1 MKVAVLGPS
10 KHALQMTR
18 ELIQLGA
25 SVRLFW
31 RPVLDTQELI
41 DLHQSGVLVAAPW
54 LQVSKRFLLAGQKPA
69 TQSRFADLF
78 RVSFQV
84 NPEPMIE
91 QGLTEQPDVYQKLS
105 QEFVASLKSQ
115 LEMFEDVDV
124 VIDAS
129 PGVGRRE
136 LGPGAPA
143 IGESRLRE
151 GTVAYGDEQDSW
163 SAWADQ
169 AQEIAVVGDGAQAA
183 RVLTGLKTWW
193 QQPNKRIF
201 HISATATPFEKFFTE
216 DHGELS
222 QQLAEFLAM
231 ANHEH
236 QEAVKTWQVALSAW
250 QELDDFIKA
259 KKPMPEQPIPRLVV
273 FSGHIVSAVDQLVD
287 KTRSFL
293 TIETSPFVT
302 GLVQPEN
309 NGLELKTIGV
319 DKIIGATGT
328 RRAHEKFAGL
338 ALRLSADLKTSLDP
352 QGKHEE
358 VGFFTLSAET
368 PTAGILREL
377 QQLFSPK
384 GSNT

>member
-1 MKVAVLGPS
+1 
-10 KHALQMTR
+10 
-18 ELIQLGA
+18 
-25 SVRLFW
+25 
-31 RPVLDTQELI
+31 
-41 DLHQSGVLVAAPW
+41 VLVAAPW

-84 NPEPMIE
+84 NPEPLIA

-129 PGVGRRE
+129 PGVARRE

-143 IGESRLRE
+143 IGESRLRP
-151 GTVAYGDEQDSW
+151 GTVAYGDEEMNW
-163 SAWADQ
+163 SAWAGE

-183 RVLTGLKTWW
+183 RVLTGLKAWW
-193 QQPNKRIF
+193 QQPHKRIF
-201 HISATATPFEKFFTE
+201 HVTATATPFERFFTE

-222 QQLAEFLAM
+222 RQLAEFLSM
-231 ANHEH
+231 ARHE
-236 QEAVKTWQVALSAW
+236 QDEAVKAWQVALSAW

-273 FSGHIVSAVDQLVD
+273 FSGHVVSAVDQLVD

-293 TIETSPFVT
+293 TIETSPFVA

-319 DKIIGATGT
+319 DKTIAATGT
-328 RRAHEKFAGL
+328 RRPVEKFAGL
-338 ALRLSADLKTSLDP
+338 DLRFTPDQRSSRDP
-352 QGKHEE
+352 HGKHDE
-358 VGFFTLSAET
+358 VGFFTLEPHASTGE
-368 PTAGILREL
+368 ILRQL

-384 GSNT
+384 GTRP